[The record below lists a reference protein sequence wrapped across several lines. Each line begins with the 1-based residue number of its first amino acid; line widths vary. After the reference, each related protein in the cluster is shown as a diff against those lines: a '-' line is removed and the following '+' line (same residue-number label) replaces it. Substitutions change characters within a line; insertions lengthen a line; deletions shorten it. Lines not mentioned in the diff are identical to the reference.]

1 METRKGITGKYR
13 MALWAFGLLLAL
25 QPSGARAQE
34 LQDFLALAESNS
46 PELKAFELKYLR
58 AGEKVAESGALPNME
73 LGAGWFASEPE
84 TRTGAQK
91 ARFSLRQML
100 PWFGSITAR
109 ENYASSLAEV
119 EYLDWVIA
127 RRKLL
132 LQVSEAYY
140 ELRALEEQTAVL
152 RKQLELLEQ
161 YTEIVLAGVEGG
173 KASAVDALRM
183 EIRKNEVAGTLQV
196 WEGKY
201 EAAHFAFF
209 RMLNVAPFPIAFP
222 DWALP
227 DAAGEM
233 TPEAVGVHPELQKY
247 ERLYASVM
255 EAERLNQKSAQ
266 PGLGIGL
273 DYIPVARRTD
283 IALPDNGKDVFMPMV
298 TLSIPVFNSQ
308 YRSRTQQNRLQQ
320 EQVRAEEASRRNALE
335 ALLQQAL
342 QQRDAER
349 IRCVTFDK
357 NIEQARQALEILLAG
372 YQSAT
377 LDYTQLLE
385 VQELELKLLMG
396 RSASLAAYFSKAAL
410 VNYLSETDENP

>member
-1 METRKGITGKYR
+1 METGTGITLKYR
-13 MALWAFGLLLAL
+13 IALWACCLLLGM
-25 QPSGARAQE
+25 QPSGAVAQE
-34 LQDFLALAESNS
+34 LQEFLGLAESNS

-73 LGAGWFASEPE
+73 VGAGWFASEPE

-100 PWFGSITAR
+100 PWFGTITAR

-132 LQVSEAYY
+132 LQVSEGYY
-140 ELRALEEQTAVL
+140 ELKALEEQTAVL
-152 RKQLELLEQ
+152 RRQLDLLEQ
-161 YTEIVLAGVEGG
+161 YTEIVLAGVEAG

-183 EIRKNEVAGTLQV
+183 EIRKNEVTGTLQV

-222 DWALP
+222 DWDL
-227 DAAGEM
+227 
-233 TPEAVGVHPELQKY
+233 PEAVEEVAPGQVGVHPELQKY

-283 IALPDNGKDVFMPMV
+283 VQLPDNGKDVFMPMV
-298 TLSIPVFNSQ
+298 TLTIPVFNSP
-308 YRSRTQQNRLQQ
+308 YRSRTEQNRLQQ
-320 EQVRAEEASRRNALE
+320 EQLRAEEVSRRNALE
-335 ALLQQAL
+335 TLMERAL
-342 QQRDAER
+342 QEREAER
-349 IRCVTFDK
+349 IRCVTYDK

-377 LDYTQLLE
+377 LNYTQLLE